1 MGEYV
6 ATLVLKD
13 ASQQTWARTVVS
25 KEAKMEQES
34 QIRSLSL
41 SHTRL
46 RARIS
51 YAVSVSVSPLTFRQ
65 HGPFYLLR
73 EIIVNQPIQLPP
85 CTSVDG
91 IFIEHFKWIDILL
104 PISSVLCV
112 CVRGAWINARQRFP
126 TFHSQIKYFILFST
140 AIFYNFICVYL
151 CEWSTVRLHGWLTS
165 QQADLKWDR
174 KWQQPKQNANEQIK
188 NLSESRIRIDWM
200 ILMIKKVTCRFA
212 IATRYEH
219 FAGCIL
225 SIQITCVYMNTPGR
239 HAAVHQTN
247 QTEYVFRLRVKR
259 NWNQPK
265 MITKNCAS
273 SNTPTKA
280 KLIFG
285 SLISIRTS

>member
-46 RARIS
+46 RTRIS

-91 IFIEHFKWIDILL
+91 IFIEHFK
-104 PISSVLCV
+104 
-112 CVRGAWINARQRFP
+112 
-126 TFHSQIKYFILFST
+126 
-140 AIFYNFICVYL
+140 
-151 CEWSTVRLHGWLTS
+151 
-165 QQADLKWDR
+165 
-174 KWQQPKQNANEQIK
+174 
-188 NLSESRIRIDWM
+188 
-200 ILMIKKVTCRFA
+200 
-212 IATRYEH
+212 
-219 FAGCIL
+219 
-225 SIQITCVYMNTPGR
+225 
-239 HAAVHQTN
+239 
-247 QTEYVFRLRVKR
+247 
-259 NWNQPK
+259 
-265 MITKNCAS
+265 
-273 SNTPTKA
+273 
-280 KLIFG
+280 
-285 SLISIRTS
+285 